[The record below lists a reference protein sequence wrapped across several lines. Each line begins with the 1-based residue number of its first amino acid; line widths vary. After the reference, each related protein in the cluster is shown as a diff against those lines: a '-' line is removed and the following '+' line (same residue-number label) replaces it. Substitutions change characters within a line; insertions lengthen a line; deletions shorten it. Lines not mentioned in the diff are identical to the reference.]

1 MLKFAFHEK
10 TWEEIKELSR
20 SPNSVVILPLGTVE
34 QHGPHLPLGTDTFI
48 LEDIIVEGCK
58 KSRYKNHILILPIV
72 PYGFSHL
79 HIRFPGTISIDDTL
93 LKEFIYTIGESVLAM
108 GFKKLLLI
116 SWHGGHHSI
125 MHDVAYRLKKKFKN
139 VIVVYASVIEMVF
152 DKVKDLLEGP
162 VYHADDLET
171 SLMLALN
178 QRVLLQKAVRNGE
191 TGYLNN
197 YISLDFKRKSKVKI
211 PVAIDEFTQSGVI
224 GDPTK
229 ASRDKGA
236 KILKIITDELSKL
249 LETIS
254 GF

>member
-48 LEDIIVEGCK
+48 LEGIIVEGCK
-58 KSRYKNHILILPIV
+58 KSRYKNHILILPAI

-79 HIRFPGTISIDDTL
+79 HARFPGTISIDDTL
-93 LKEFIYTIGESVLAM
+93 LKEFIYTVGESVLVM

-125 MHDVAYRLKKKFKN
+125 MHDVAYRLKKKFRDS
-139 VIVVYASVIEMVF
+139 IVVYASIIEMVF

-178 QRVLLQKAVRNGE
+178 QRVLLQKAVRDGK
-191 TGYLNN
+191 TSYLNN
-197 YISLDFKRKSKVKI
+197 YVSLDFKRKSKVKV

-236 KILKIITDELSKL
+236 KILEIITNELSKL